1 MFTIGS
7 LLKFIDVNMFPIF
20 DELNF
25 INSLFFSFIFLI
37 IGLVFSSTKTTSKAR
52 FLLLIFIL
60 FEIISGRFICNYFNE
75 YTIALLFVRINR
87 FILLSLSGCVLFDHA
102 LEMHKK
108 LANIEKQNTFIIN
121 TMNHYSK
128 FNNRSSLRRLKYE
141 TDGKEKFD
149 YKYLQLF

>member
-1 MFTIGS
+1 M
-7 LLKFIDVNMFPIF
+7 
-20 DELNF
+20 
-25 INSLFFSFIFLI
+25 
-37 IGLVFSSTKTTSKAR
+37 
-52 FLLLIFIL
+52 
-60 FEIISGRFICNYFNE
+60 
-75 YTIALLFVRINR
+75 ALLFVRINR
-87 FILLSLSGCVLFDHA
+87 FILLSLSGCVLFYYHNSYCDHA

-108 LANIEKQNTFIIN
+108 IANIEKQNTFIIN